1 MVLVK
6 VMEMLSK
13 TPRMIMKLEYIVGA
27 VGTRVGANVFT
38 VNVSPIVFN
47 LQNLFDIQFQVT

>member
-1 MVLVK
+1 
-6 VMEMLSK
+6 
-13 TPRMIMKLEYIVGA
+13 MKLEYIVGA